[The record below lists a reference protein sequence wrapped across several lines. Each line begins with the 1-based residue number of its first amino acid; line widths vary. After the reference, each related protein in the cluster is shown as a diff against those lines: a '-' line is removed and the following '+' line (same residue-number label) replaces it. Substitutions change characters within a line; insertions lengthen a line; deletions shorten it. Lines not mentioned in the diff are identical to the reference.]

1 MKSRSVNARG
11 HTIAFFLG
19 CKSKKKAT
27 MDLLGGFGQHTCT
40 VPGWLAAWGAG
51 RLASRLASRLAGQQP
66 LSWQSDR
73 AWTALPWS
81 MDRVPLDRVPRS
93 MDRVPRSMGRVP
105 WTAYPDPWTAYR
117 VWQLKMDRVPRPT
130 AVYLDRVPRSR
141 GPWTAQPLGL

>member
-40 VPGWLAAWGAG
+40 VTGWLAARGAG

-66 LSWQSDR
+66 LSVR
-73 AWTALPWS
+73 PC
-81 MDRVPLDRVPRS
+81 MDRTTAAYGPRTSGPRTPIHGPRTAPAILFRVFR
-93 MDRVPRSMGRVP
+93 
-105 WTAYPDPWTAYR
+105 
-117 VWQLKMDRVPRPT
+117 
-130 AVYLDRVPRSR
+130 
-141 GPWTAQPLGL
+141 